1 MLMDDRTYHLVRS
14 FLKKEKNEGLT
25 RFSTM
30 GIQLIGLGEK
40 DREPT
45 MSRLTRSTTQETF
58 KRYLIDKSYK
68 IGKYR

>member
-1 MLMDDRTYHLVRS
+1 
-14 FLKKEKNEGLT
+14 
-25 RFSTM
+25 M